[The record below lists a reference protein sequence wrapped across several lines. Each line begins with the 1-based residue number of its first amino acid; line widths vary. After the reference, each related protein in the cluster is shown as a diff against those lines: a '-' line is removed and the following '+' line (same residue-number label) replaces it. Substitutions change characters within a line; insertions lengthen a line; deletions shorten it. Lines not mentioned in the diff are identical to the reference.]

1 MIATALQIL
10 DATNKT
16 IYSEDIM
23 GLAGEL
29 HSRRNELDDETF
41 AKYLY
46 MYSAALSA
54 KVADKV
60 ALACLGE
67 NDYNAMTD
75 EVIAMDDLTDD
86 ILREDRENGK

>member
-41 AKYLY
+41 AKFLY

>member
-1 MIATALQIL
+1 MISTALKIL
-10 DATNKT
+10 DATHDS
-16 IYSEDIM
+16 IHADDIM

-29 HSRRNELDDETF
+29 HARRNELPDELF
-41 AKYLY
+41 AKFLY
-46 MYSAALSA
+46 MYSAALSS

-75 EVIAMDDLTDD
+75 EVMAMDDLTDD
-86 ILREDRENGK
+86 ILREDRENGE

>member
-16 IYSEDIM
+16 IHSEDIM

-41 AKYLY
+41 AKFLY

-75 EVIAMDDLTDD
+75 VVMEMDDLTDD
-86 ILREDRENGK
+86 VLREDRENGK

>member
-41 AKYLY
+41 AKFLY
-46 MYSAALSA
+46 MYSAAISSR
-54 KVADKV
+54 VADKV